1 MILYTSK
8 TEAAAKKAFQAA
20 LAGDFDAVKKLI
32 DHSFNTEDCDPEGN
46 SLLHY
51 AVRGANP
58 QIVRYLVDACGMSP
72 VWANTH
78 MVTPYDEAE
87 KLPGED
93 AAACEIREYFRSVC
107 GFGPEECYRN
117 PVCRGMHADPSIV
130 RVGED
135 YYMVNSSF
143 VYFPCIPISH
153 SRDLVHWEVIGH
165 AVTDRE
171 WAR

>member
-1 MILYTSK
+1 MAGMILYTSK

-78 MVTPYDEAE
+78 MVTPYDERSF
-87 KLPGED
+87 PGKMQRHVRSGNISAVY
-93 AAACEIREYFRSVC
+93 AALDRRSATGIPC
-107 GFGPEECYRN
+107 AGEC
-117 PVCRGMHADPSIV
+117 MQIQA
-130 RVGED
+130 
-135 YYMVNSSF
+135 SS
-143 VYFPCIPISH
+143 V
-153 SRDLVHWEVIGH
+153 WERI
-165 AVTDRE
+165 TI
-171 WAR
+171 W